1 MGPKEW
7 NVADLLQLSGGY
19 WSACALHAGVKL
31 DVFTPL
37 AERAFTA
44 PELAGRLRSDARGA
58 AMLLDALAAM
68 ELVAKKGDVYTAT
81 PFAAEFLART
91 SSGYLGH
98 IILHHHHLMAGWV
111 RLDEAVKRGTPIGER
126 VSHADDAAARESFEM
141 GMFNL
146 AMQIAPKIVA
156 QIDLTG
162 RRRFLD
168 LGGGPGTYAIH
179 FCQQNPELTAV
190 VYDLPTTRPFAEQTI
205 ARFGLADR
213 IAFMDGDFIKQG
225 IDGHYDVAWL
235 SHILH
240 SEGPAGCAV
249 ILEKTVSALEPGGLI
264 LVQEFI
270 LDDTGD
276 RPLFPALFSLNMLI
290 GTPAGQAY
298 TEGELRAM
306 LAAAGVRDVRR
317 LSLNLPNGAGVI
329 SGTVPGKNV
338 SA

>member
-1 MGPKEW
+1 MEQKTW

-19 WSACALHAGVKL
+19 WSACALHAGVEL

-37 AERAFTA
+37 TERAMTPA
-44 PELAGRLRSDARGA
+44 ALAECLGSDARGL
-58 AMLLDALAAM
+58 AMLLNALAAM
-68 ELVAKKGDVYTAT
+68 DLLVKSGDTYATA

-98 IILHHHHLMAGWV
+98 IILHHHHLMAGWA
-111 RLDEAVKRGTPIGER
+111 RLGEAVKRGAPIRER

-146 AMQIAPKIVA
+146 AMQIAPRIVG
-156 QIDLTG
+156 QIDLAG
-162 RRRFLD
+162 HRRLLD

-179 FCQQNPELTAV
+179 FCQRNPDLTAV

-205 ARFGLADR
+205 ARFDLADR
-213 IAFMDGDFIKQG
+213 IAFMDGDFIEQG
-225 IDGHYDVAWL
+225 IEGRYDVAWL

-249 ILEKTVSALEPGGLI
+249 ILEKAVAALEPGGLV

-270 LDDTGD
+270 LDDTGA

-290 GTPAGQAY
+290 GTPTGQAY

-317 LSLNLPNGAGVI
+317 LSLELPNGAGVLA
-329 SGTVPGKNV
+329 GTVSGEEA